1 MSKLLFIP
9 IVLVALAAGSYWLN
23 ANSEV
28 KNPAV
33 EQPYFSPT
41 PKLEDSSIEAVPVS
55 PKSAEPNQ
63 AQAAYSKPTDTTGDA
78 ELTTPNSFIGVDDY
92 SYQRDNREPINVG
105 EVKNA
110 DDSSYQRDD
119 RKVVNVG
126 EIMDVEYSTQLIE

>member
-1 MSKLLFIP
+1 VSKLLFIP

-63 AQAAYSKPTDTTGDA
+63 AQAAYSKPIDTTGDA

-92 SYQRDNREPINVG
+92 SYQRENSEPLNVG
-105 EVKNA
+105 EIRDP
-110 DDSSYQRDD
+110 DDTAYQRDD
-119 RKVVNVG
+119 REVINVG
-126 EIMDVEYSTQLIE
+126 EIMDVEILDSTY

>member
-1 MSKLLFIP
+1 VSKLLFIP

-63 AQAAYSKPTDTTGDA
+63 AQAAYSKPIGTTGDA

-126 EIMDVEYSTQLIE
+126 EIMDVKLLDSTY